1 MKVCYLCDRTRTD
14 FPHLDTHHILPRRL
28 GGLNQDSNI
37 MVLCRQC
44 HTAFEYICRD
54 GLFMEVSNRMV
65 KVNHD
70 VHEDLTELGAK
81 NESYSKIVRRLIDA
95 YKGKK

>member
-1 MKVCYLCDRTRTD
+1 MATQAKQDMKM
-14 FPHLDTHHILPRRL
+14 IRL
-28 GGLNQDSNI
+28 ED
-37 MVLCRQC
+37 
-44 HTAFEYICRD
+44 
-54 GLFMEVSNRMV
+54 
-65 KVNHD
+65 D